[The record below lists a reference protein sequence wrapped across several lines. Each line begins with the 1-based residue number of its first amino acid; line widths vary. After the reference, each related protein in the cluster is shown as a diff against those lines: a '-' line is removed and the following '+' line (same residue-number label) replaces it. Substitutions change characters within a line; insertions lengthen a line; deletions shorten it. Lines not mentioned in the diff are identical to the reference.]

1 LSIKRSNFK
10 VNQQFYYYTEVI
22 EMKFE
27 NELLAPTKTAVIV
40 VDVQNDYCHPEGA
53 LAQRGADV
61 SDVKE
66 MMPNLHELLQSARKY
81 EVPVIFIQTFHE
93 RATDS
98 EAWTGRSGGRSLEVC
113 RTGTW
118 GAEFF
123 EVVPQSSEII
133 VNKHRYSA
141 FINTRLDTVLR
152 TLRIESLV
160 MTGVSTNVCVESTAR
175 HGFMLDYNIALVN
188 DACASTSRAAHDM
201 TLENIDGY
209 FGSVI
214 STNQLIH
221 VWKLLEQEKAA
232 AAAIH
237 P

>member
-1 LSIKRSNFK
+1 
-10 VNQQFYYYTEVI
+10 
-22 EMKFE
+22 
-27 NELLAPTKTAVIV
+27 
-40 VDVQNDYCHPEGA
+40 
-53 LAQRGADV
+53 
-61 SDVKE
+61 
-66 MMPNLHELLQSARKY
+66 MMPNLHELLLAARKN

-93 RATDS
+93 KATDS
-98 EAWTGRSGGRSLEVC
+98 EAWTGRSGGRSSEVC

-123 EVVPQSSEII
+123 EVAPLPSEII

-152 TLRIESLV
+152 TLRIETLV

-175 HGFMLDYNIALVN
+175 HGFMLDYNIALVS

-201 TLENIDGY
+201 TLENIDGF
-209 FGSVI
+209 FGSVVN
-214 STNQLIH
+214 TNELIN
-221 VWKLLEQEKAA
+221 VWKLLVQEKFE
-232 AAAIH
+232 AAAIK

>member
-1 LSIKRSNFK
+1 MII
-10 VNQQFYYYTEVI
+10 EVI
-22 EMKFE
+22 DMKFQ
-27 NELLAPTKTAVIV
+27 NETLAPAKTAVIV

-53 LAQRGADV
+53 LARRGADV

-93 RATDS
+93 KATDS
-98 EAWTGRSGGRSLEVC
+98 EAWTGRTGGLSSEVC

-123 EVVPQSSEII
+123 EVAPQPSEII

-152 TLRIESLV
+152 TLRIETLV

-175 HGFMLDYNIALVN
+175 DGFMLDYNIAFIS

-214 STNQLIH
+214 STDQLID
-221 VWKLLEQEKAA
+221 VWKLLAEEKVA
-232 AAAIH
+232 AAAIN